1 MSSASA
7 SPTGPVAWEPNKLLA
22 LALSRPSEALAAARE
37 LLAQNP
43 PASQAAVAHQ
53 AAGVVFRDFGN
64 IGEAIEEFKAARRF
78 ARKAGD
84 LDRESDVSASLG
96 IAWVLAGQPRRGLS
110 VLDALLERS
119 HGVPAG
125 RILIRRVGAFY
136 VLGRNAEA
144 LRDAQAAVGL
154 LAGAGDLVWEA
165 RAVVWRAAVY
175 LALGDIEQA
184 DRDYARAEALW
195 LECGQQAEYASAR
208 QERGVAAYA
217 RGDLPTALAHL
228 DHAQTLFDQLGI
240 FAAELF
246 ADKCTVLLAAGLAQ
260 DALSEV
266 NAAVARI
273 ERDHGSAT
281 RRAELLYSSAVAA
294 AATGDLSQAQE
305 RSAEALRLFRRQ
317 QRPWQAARAELAL
330 LLCRFAEGEDR
341 SAALL
346 QAARRVT
353 ARLDELDPPRAVD
366 AHLLIGRLALARG
379 RRDEAARHLRIAA
392 AARHRGQLR
401 TRSAGWRAQ
410 ATWCEA
416 EGRWR
421 GMLAAC
427 DRGLAML
434 DLHLRTLGATEL
446 RTLATANGAAL
457 AEMALRYAV
466 RREDPRLLLEWSE
479 RWRGT
484 VLRVTPVRPLPDSDL
499 VADLAAL
506 RNVAARMESAL
517 DSRAAAPALQ
527 RERRR
532 LETAVRQ
539 RVLHTPAVEAG
550 QAESF
555 SLPDLLD
562 QLGDTDLLELTDV
575 DDQRYAVVTSARRL
589 HLVHVGP
596 AQAATHAL
604 AHALFAL
611 RREGA
616 GRGTFRLDLTEIGRR
631 LEASLL
637 GESVRLLR
645 GGPVVVVPTGKLH
658 AVPWGM
664 MPSLRDRPTAVAPS
678 ASAWLRARRAA
689 RPDEDRVVLVGGPR
703 LVTGG
708 AEVRHL
714 VAQYPDAVVL
724 ADGAATAERVMA
736 AMDGAWLVHMAAH
749 GTFRSDSPLFSAI
762 ELDDGPLTV
771 YDLERL
777 KQAPYHVV
785 LSSCSSAVG
794 VPVGADELLGLVS
807 ALISLGSAGVVA
819 SVVPVNDPAT
829 VPLMTALHEH
839 LRAGSDLA
847 EALTLARQAVGDDP
861 VAQATAYSFI
871 TLGA

>member
-1 MSSASA
+1 MSSVSD
-7 SPTGPVAWEPNKLLA
+7 TGSGAWEPDKLLA
-22 LALSRPSEALAAARE
+22 LALSRPFEALAAADE
-37 LLAQNP
+37 VLGQNP
-43 PASQAAVAHQ
+43 SAAQAAVAHQ
-53 AAGVVFRDFGN
+53 AAGVVYRDFGD
-64 IGEAIEEFKAARRF
+64 IRQAIEEFRTARRF

-84 LDRESDVSASLG
+84 LGRESDVLASLG
-96 IAWVLAGQPRRGLS
+96 IAWVLAGQPRRGLPI
-110 VLDALLERS
+110 LDSLLTRS
-119 HGVPAG
+119 RGVAAG
-125 RILIRRVGAFY
+125 RILIRRINALW

-154 LAGAGDLVWEA
+154 LSGVGNLVWEA
-165 RAVVWRAAVY
+165 RAVHWRAAVY
-175 LALGDIEQA
+175 LAMGDIERA
-184 DRDYARAEALW
+184 DRDYARAERLYA
-195 LECGQQAEYASAR
+195 ECGQQAEYASAR
-208 QERGVAAYA
+208 QERGMAAHA

-228 DHAQTLFDQLGI
+228 DHAQSQFDQLGI
-240 FAAELF
+240 FVAELF
-246 ADKCTVLLAAGLAQ
+246 ANKCTVLLAAGLAH
-260 DALSEV
+260 DALGEV

-273 ERDHGSAT
+273 DRDHGSAM
-281 RRAELLYSSAVAA
+281 RRADLLYSSALAA
-294 AATGDLSQAQE
+294 AATGDLSFAQD

-317 QRPWQAARAELAL
+317 QRPWWAARAELVL
-330 LLCRFAEGEDR
+330 LRCRFAESKDP
-341 SAALL
+341 SPALL

-353 ARLDELDPPRAVD
+353 ARLDDLDPRRAVD
-366 AHLLIGRLALARG
+366 AHLFTGRIALACG
-379 RRDEAARHLRIAA
+379 RREEAARHLRSAA
-392 AARHRGQLR
+392 NARHRGQLR
-401 TRSAGWRAQ
+401 TRSVGWLAQ

-416 EGRWR
+416 EQRWR

-427 DRGLAML
+427 DRGLVLL
-434 DLHLRTLGATEL
+434 DLHLQTLGATEL

-457 AEMALRYAV
+457 ADMALRHTA
-466 RREDPRLLLEWSE
+466 RRGDARLLLEWSE

-484 VLRVTPVRPLPDSDL
+484 VLRITPVRPLPDSDL

-506 RNVAARMESAL
+506 RNVAARMEGAL
-517 DSRAAAPALQ
+517 DRRAAAPALQ

-532 LETAVRQ
+532 LEAAVRQ

-550 QAESF
+550 RAESF
-555 SLPDLLD
+555 STADLLD
-562 QLGDTDLLELTDV
+562 QLGDTDLVELTDV
-575 DDQRYAVVTSARRL
+575 DGQRYAVVATAGRL

-596 AQAATHAL
+596 AEAATRSL

-616 GRGTFRLDLTEIGRR
+616 GRGTYRLDLTEIGRR
-631 LEASLL
+631 LEVSLL

-658 AVPWGM
+658 AVPWGL
-664 MPSLRDRPTAVAPS
+664 MPSLAERPTAVTPS

-703 LVTGG
+703 LLTGD

-714 VAQYPDAVVL
+714 VAQYPNAVVL
-724 ADGAATAERVMA
+724 ADGDATAERVMA
-736 AMDGAWLVHMAAH
+736 AIDGAWLVHMAAH
-749 GTFRSDSPLFSAI
+749 GTFRGDSPLFSAI

-777 KQAPYHVV
+777 KQAPYRVV

-794 VPVGADELLGLVS
+794 APVGADELLGLVS

-839 LRAGSDLA
+839 LRAGCDLA
-847 EALTLARQAVGDDP
+847 EALTLARQAVGSDP
-861 VAQATAYSFI
+861 VARATAYSFI
-871 TLGA
+871 ALGT